1 MTSLFET
8 TARPRPSFAELFTP
22 KLMTVLREGYG
33 PRQFHADAIAG
44 LTVAIVALPLSM
56 AIAIASGVSP
66 ERGLYTAIIGG
77 FLVSALG
84 GSRFQIGGPAGAF
97 IVLGAGIVER
107 HGYDGLALAT
117 LMAGIVMIAV
127 GLMRLGTYV
136 KYIPFPV
143 TVGFTAGIAV
153 IIFAS
158 QLKELLGL
166 AVPNEPA
173 AFLPKLEALWQ
184 ARGSINL
191 QAVAIGVATVLII
204 LGLRKW
210 RPGWP
215 AFLIAI
221 TAAAAL
227 TWALDFDVVTIAS
240 RFGELPRSLSQ
251 PGLPP
256 FSLGKAQAVLPD
268 AAAIALLGAIESLL
282 SAVVADGMSGRRHR
296 SNCELV
302 AQGTAN
308 IGSILFGGIPVT
320 GTIARTAT
328 NIRSGAVGPISGML
342 HSLFLFLFML
352 VAAPLAGFL
361 PLAALGAVLA
371 VVAWNMAEREDFI
384 LLLRSS
390 RGDRIVLLTT
400 FLLTVFVDLTTG
412 ISVGVVLGAFVFLHR
427 MAESVEVQ
435 GHGQLIVDDEPDD
448 YSDTRAYDPAAFSDR
463 DIVVYRISGAFFF
476 GATAAVSGV
485 LERIGRPRVFVLD
498 FSDVPMVDSTGAK
511 TLKRLAEKLALTG
524 TLIFITG
531 ASLKVRRSLL
541 LAGLSKPI
549 IRYAKTADQAVRFSR
564 ARLDQA
570 ATA

>member
-1 MTSLFET
+1 
-8 TARPRPSFAELFTP
+8 
-22 KLMTVLREGYG
+22 
-33 PRQFHADAIAG
+33 
-44 LTVAIVALPLSM
+44 
-56 AIAIASGVSP
+56 
-66 ERGLYTAIIGG
+66 
-77 FLVSALG
+77 
-84 GSRFQIGGPAGAF
+84 
-97 IVLGAGIVER
+97 
-107 HGYDGLALAT
+107 
-117 LMAGIVMIAV
+117 MI
-127 GLMRLGTYV
+127 
-136 KYIPFPV
+136 
-143 TVGFTAGIAV
+143 
-153 IIFAS
+153 
-158 QLKELLGL
+158 
-166 AVPNEPA
+166 
-173 AFLPKLEALWQ
+173 
-184 ARGSINL
+184 
-191 QAVAIGVATVLII
+191 
-204 LGLRKW
+204 
-210 RPGWP
+210 
-215 AFLIAI
+215 
-221 TAAAAL
+221 
-227 TWALDFDVVTIAS
+227 
-240 RFGELPRSLSQ
+240 
-251 PGLPP
+251 
-256 FSLGKAQAVLPD
+256 
-268 AAAIALLGAIESLL
+268 
-282 SAVVADGMSGRRHR
+282 
-296 SNCELV
+296 
-302 AQGTAN
+302 
-308 IGSILFGGIPVT
+308 
-320 GTIARTAT
+320 
-328 NIRSGAVGPISGML
+328 

-412 ISVGVVLGAFVFLHR
+412 IAVGVVLGAFVFLHR

-476 GATAAVSGV
+476 RATAAVSGV

-524 TLIFITG
+524 TPIFITG

>member
-56 AIAIASGVSP
+56 AIAIASGVSA

-136 KYIPFPV
+136 KYIPFPA

-158 QLKELLGL
+158 QLRELLGL

-204 LGLRKW
+204 LGLHKW

-412 ISVGVVLGAFVFLHR
+412 IAVGVVLGAFVFLHR

-476 GATAAVSGV
+476 GATAAESGA

-564 ARLDQA
+564 VRLDQA